1 MGKRN
6 RGFNLK
12 KGMVIRMKK
21 QQADKLI
28 VEYLPKIYG
37 FAMKKTFSYRE
48 AEDLSSDI
56 VEEVYLSLL
65 SAGEIFNL
73 DGYVWRISEH
83 VYSKFVSSKKK
94 MEGISIDG
102 MDFPDDTDVFE
113 EDVEPELDLLRREIA
128 FLTQTRRKIV
138 YSFYYEN
145 QSISAI
151 AKEMEIPEGT
161 VKWHLN
167 KARNDLKEGF
177 IMERKIGKLGM
188 KPIEAIGFGHGGNPG
203 RNSGPE
209 HYLGNKLNLNIV
221 YSVYHTPK
229 TMVEIAEELGVT
241 PVYIEDAVAE
251 LEANGFLVEQAGKRY
266 TTYVR
271 FNPETYSLEQKDKLW
286 QKKMEVAKLLV
297 KEYVPQ
303 VRAAIAD
310 VKDIYIPSGNRELLE
325 AAAIFYAIVNKC
337 LLASKINLSKYR
349 IKTLAGGDF
358 TACIDI
364 PAMPIDPDYV
374 SSQTYPPYWACGD
387 MTRWSEK
394 YPSVYSW
401 SIDTRYCSRK
411 GYWEDNFTSDY
422 EYLYELM
429 TGAIQDT
436 PANKE
441 KFDRLRKRGYL
452 SEDNKVNIMVM
463 RGNQKEFFSKIPLL
477 DEKIK
482 STFADYALEQAML
495 IAKDYPPQMRD
506 LVVAGNVVAFVDSK
520 VALMVMDI
528 LYGNGTFRPLTE
540 DEKITSTLLMFCDRL
555 PE

>member
-1 MGKRN
+1 
-6 RGFNLK
+6 
-12 KGMVIRMKK
+12 
-21 QQADKLI
+21 
-28 VEYLPKIYG
+28 
-37 FAMKKTFSYRE
+37 
-48 AEDLSSDI
+48 
-56 VEEVYLSLL
+56 
-65 SAGEIFNL
+65 
-73 DGYVWRISEH
+73 
-83 VYSKFVSSKKK
+83 
-94 MEGISIDG
+94 
-102 MDFPDDTDVFE
+102 
-113 EDVEPELDLLRREIA
+113 
-128 FLTQTRRKIV
+128 
-138 YSFYYEN
+138 
-145 QSISAI
+145 
-151 AKEMEIPEGT
+151 
-161 VKWHLN
+161 
-167 KARNDLKEGF
+167 
-177 IMERKIGKLGM
+177 MERKIGKLGM
-188 KPIEAIGFGHGGNPG
+188 KPIEAICFGHGGNPG

-229 TMVEIAEELGVT
+229 TLVEIAEELGVT

-325 AAAIFYAIVNKC
+325 AAAIFYAITNKC
-337 LLASKINLSKYR
+337 CLASKINLSKYR

-358 TACIDI
+358 TAYIEI
-364 PAMPIDPDYV
+364 PAMLIDPDYV

-422 EYLYELM
+422 EYLYEFM

-506 LVVAGNVVAFVDSK
+506 LVVANDVVGFIGST

-528 LYGNGTFRPLTE
+528 LYGNGMFRPLTE

>member
-1 MGKRN
+1 
-6 RGFNLK
+6 
-12 KGMVIRMKK
+12 
-21 QQADKLI
+21 
-28 VEYLPKIYG
+28 
-37 FAMKKTFSYRE
+37 
-48 AEDLSSDI
+48 
-56 VEEVYLSLL
+56 
-65 SAGEIFNL
+65 
-73 DGYVWRISEH
+73 
-83 VYSKFVSSKKK
+83 
-94 MEGISIDG
+94 
-102 MDFPDDTDVFE
+102 
-113 EDVEPELDLLRREIA
+113 
-128 FLTQTRRKIV
+128 
-138 YSFYYEN
+138 
-145 QSISAI
+145 
-151 AKEMEIPEGT
+151 
-161 VKWHLN
+161 
-167 KARNDLKEGF
+167 
-177 IMERKIGKLGM
+177 MERKIGKLGM

-221 YSVYHTPK
+221 YSVYHEPK

-394 YPSVYSW
+394 YPSIYSW

-411 GYWEDNFTSDY
+411 GYWEDNLTSDY

-429 TGAIQDT
+429 TGAIQDM

-506 LVVAGNVVAFVDSK
+506 LVVADNVVTFVGSA

>member
-1 MGKRN
+1 MGKRY
-6 RGFNLK
+6 RGDK
-12 KGMVIRMKK
+12 MKK

-37 FAMKKTFSYRE
+37 FAVKKTFSYRE
-48 AEDLSSDI
+48 AEELSSDI
-56 VEEVYLSLL
+56 MEEVYLSML

-102 MDFPDDTDVFE
+102 MDFPDDDDVFE

-128 FLTQTRRKIV
+128 FLTKARRKIV
-138 YSFYYEN
+138 YSFYYEDKPIAL
-145 QSISAI
+145 IS
-151 AKEMEIPEGT
+151 KEMGLPEGT

-177 IMERKIGKLGM
+177 IMERKVGKLGM
-188 KPIEAIGFGHGGNPG
+188 KPIEAIGFGHGGDPG
-203 RNSGPE
+203 KNSGPE

-271 FNPETYSLEQKDKLW
+271 FEPETYSLEQRDKLL
-286 QKKMEVAKLLV
+286 QKKMEIAKLLV
-297 KEYVPQ
+297 REYVPQ
-303 VRAAIAD
+303 IRAAIAD
-310 VKDIYIPSGNRELLE
+310 VQDIYIPSGNRELLE
-325 AAAIFYAIVNKC
+325 AAAIFYAIINKC
-337 LLASKINLSKYR
+337 CLSSKINLSKYR

-364 PAMPIDPDYV
+364 PSTPRDPDYV
-374 SSQTYPPYWACGD
+374 FSQTYPPYWSCGD
-387 MTRWSEK
+387 MTRRSEK

-401 SIDTRYCSRK
+401 SVDTRYCSRK
-411 GYWEDNFTSDY
+411 GTWENNLTKDY
-422 EYLYELM
+422 EYLYEWM
-429 TGAIQDT
+429 TGAIKDT

-441 KFDRLRKRGYL
+441 KFDRLRERGYL
-452 SEDNKVNIMVM
+452 TKDNQVNIMVM
-463 RGNQKEFFSKIPLL
+463 RGNQNEFFAKIPKL
-477 DEKIK
+477 DETVKR
-482 STFADYALEQAML
+482 TFADYALEQAML

-506 LVVAGNVVAFVDSK
+506 LLVAGNVVTFVGPT

-528 LYGNGTFRPLTE
+528 LYENGTFRPLTE
-540 DEKITSTLLMFCDRL
+540 DEKITSNLLMFCDRL

>member
-1 MGKRN
+1 
-6 RGFNLK
+6 
-12 KGMVIRMKK
+12 MKK

-37 FAMKKTFSYRE
+37 FAMKKTFSYQE

-102 MDFPDDTDVFE
+102 MDFPDDTDIFE

-188 KPIEAIGFGHGGNPG
+188 KPIEAICFGHGGNPG

-221 YSVYHTPK
+221 YSVYHEPK

-325 AAAIFYAIVNKC
+325 AAAIFYAIRNKC
-337 LLASKINLSKYR
+337 RLTSKINLSKYR

-358 TACIDI
+358 TAYIEI
-364 PAMPIDPDYV
+364 PSTPRDPDYV

-411 GYWEDNFTSDY
+411 GYWEDNLTSDY

>member
-37 FAMKKTFSYRE
+37 FAMKKTFSYQE
-48 AEDLSSDI
+48 AEELSSDI

-65 SAGEIFNL
+65 SAEEIFNL

-94 MEGISIDG
+94 MEGISIDS
-102 MDFPDDTDVFE
+102 MDFPDETDVFE

-145 QSISAI
+145 QSIFTIS
-151 AKEMEIPEGT
+151 KKMEIPEGT

-188 KPIEAIGFGHGGNPG
+188 KPIEATCFGHGGNPG

-271 FNPETYSLEQKDKLW
+271 FKPETYSLEQKDKLW
-286 QKKMEVAKLLV
+286 QKKMEIARLLV

-303 VRAAIAD
+303 VRVAIAD

-325 AAAIFYAIVNKC
+325 AAAIFYAIANKC
-337 LLASKINLSKYR
+337 CLASKINLSKYR

-358 TACIDI
+358 TAYIEI
-364 PAMPIDPDYV
+364 PSTPIDPDYV

-411 GYWEDNFTSDY
+411 GAWENNFTSDY

-452 SEDNKVNIMVM
+452 TEDNKVNIIVM
-463 RGNQKEFFSKIPLL
+463 RGKQNEFFAKIPEL

-482 STFADYALEQAML
+482 NTFADYALEQAML